1 MHQRTVRISSLYQHS
16 QHDPCTQ
23 PHQACLRVVPFTLG
37 NTLSISSRKIAVA
50 GLAAASVVA
59 MLAGCSAAPKASTG
73 TTTSK
78 YLPCVVGDTGGFS
91 DHSFNQLALDGL
103 IAATKKIGS
112 TYKKVQSTSADD
124 YAPAIASLI
133 SEKCN
138 IIAAPGFN
146 FVASVKAA
154 ATKNPKTE
162 FAMIDDNSITLP
174 NVKDIV
180 FETDEAAFL
189 GGYAAAAYSKSHVV
203 ATWGGAQY
211 PSVSIYMDGIADG
224 IAYYNQQKHAN
235 VKLLGWNEQTQ
246 KGTFIGNFT
255 DQNQAKTVT
264 QNFLDQKADVVI
276 PVAGSLYIGAAAA
289 ITGSGSS
296 AVLEGVDAD
305 IVQTDPKFKDLFLVS
320 ILKRVD
326 TVTTAAVEQA
336 AGSKTF
342 NNSTYIGTL
351 ANGGVDLSSFHDFAS
366 KIPSTLPA
374 ELATIKAGIISGSIK
389 VASPSSFKK

>member
-1 MHQRTVRISSLYQHS
+1 LPITSKRII
-16 QHDPCTQ
+16 
-23 PHQACLRVVPFTLG
+23 LG
-37 NTLSISSRKIAVA
+37 SIAALGAIA
-50 GLAAASVVA
+50 L
-59 MLAGCSAAPKASTG
+59 LAGCSAPPKAGGSTAG
-73 TTTSK
+73 KSK

-91 DHSFNQLALDGL
+91 DHSFNQLALDGV
-103 IAATKKIGS
+103 IKAADKIGS
-112 TYKKVQSTSADD
+112 SYKKVQSTSADD

-133 SEKCN
+133 AEKCD

-146 FVASVKAA
+146 FIASVKAA
-154 ATKNPKTE
+154 AAKNPKTD
-162 FAMIDDNSITLP
+162 FAMIDDNSIKAA

-189 GGYAAAAYSKSHVV
+189 GGYAAASYSKTGVV

-224 IAYYNQQKHAN
+224 IKYFNQQKSKN
-235 VKLLGWNEQTQ
+235 VQLLGWNEATQ

-276 PVAGSLYIGAAAA
+276 PVAGSLYQGAAAA
-289 ITGSGSS
+289 ITGSGST

-305 IVQTDPKFKDLFLVS
+305 IYQTDPKYKDLFLVS

-326 TVTTAAVEQA
+326 SASTAVVEQSA
-336 AGSKTF
+336 SSKTF
-342 NNSTYIGTL
+342 DNTQYIGTL
-351 ANGGVDLSSFHDFAS
+351 KNGGVGLSPFHSFES
-366 KIPSTLPA
+366 KVDPA
-374 ELATIKAGIISGSIK
+374 LAGELAKIKAGIIDGSIT
-389 VASPSSFKK
+389 VDSPSSFK

>member
-1 MHQRTVRISSLYQHS
+1 MT
-16 QHDPCTQ
+16 TK
-23 PHQACLRVVPFTLG
+23 
-37 NTLSISSRKIAVA
+37 KIAIG
-50 GLAAASVVA
+50 GLAALSAVA
-59 MLAGCSAAPKASTG
+59 LLAGCSAPPKASTAKAKS
-73 TTTSK
+73 T

-91 DHSFNQLALDGL
+91 DHSFNQLALSGVT
-103 IAATKKIGS
+103 AAANKIGAS
-112 TYKKVQSTSADD
+112 IKKVQSTSADD

-146 FVASVKAA
+146 FVASVKDA
-154 ATKNPKTE
+154 ATKNPKTD
-162 FAMIDDNSITLP
+162 FAMIDDNTINLP

-189 GGYAAAAYSKSHVV
+189 GGYAAAAYSKSGVV

-224 IAYYNQQKHAN
+224 IAYYNKQKSAN
-235 VKLLGWNEQTQ
+235 VKLLGWNEATQ

-264 QNFLDQKADVVI
+264 QNFLDQKADVIV
-276 PVAGSLYIGAAAA
+276 PVAGSLYQGAAAA

-305 IVQTDPKFKDLFLVS
+305 IFQTDPKYKDLFLVS

-326 TVTTAAVEQA
+326 SSSQAVVEQA
-336 AGSKTF
+336 AASKSF
-342 NNSTYIGTL
+342 DNSTYIGTL
-351 ANGGVDLSSFHDFAS
+351 KNGGVGISSFHDFAS
-366 KIPSTLPA
+366 KVPSTLTS
-374 ELATIKAGIISGSIK
+374 ELATIKAGIIDGSIP